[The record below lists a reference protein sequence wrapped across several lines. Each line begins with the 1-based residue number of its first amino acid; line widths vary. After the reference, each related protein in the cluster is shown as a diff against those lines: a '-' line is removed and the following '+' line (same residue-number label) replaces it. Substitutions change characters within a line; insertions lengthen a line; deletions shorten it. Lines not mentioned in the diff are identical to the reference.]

1 MERLDLQVRQV
12 WLENRVYLVL
22 EVEMVDQEHLDLRV
36 SKETREISVYLDLLV
51 HLALMVST
59 EKEDHQDLKEMMVR
73 LANKEGLVQEVHQEL
88 RGLRVIQELLDS
100 LDRLENKDL
109 LVSRETRVVLEW
121 MARKV
126 TEVFK
131 ETLDLLASPDFKV
144 LQENLAM
151 SDLRVNKAMLDHQ
164 ASREMKDL
172 TGHLACQEHQ
182 ETKEHQA
189 LRVLLVLSVIPVLLE
204 T

>member
-12 WLENRVYLVL
+12 WLENRVFLVL

-51 HLALMVST
+51 HLALMEST

-88 RGLRVIQELLDS
+88 RGLRVIQEPLDS

-189 LRVLLVLSVIPVLLE
+189 LRVLLVSSVIPVLLE